1 MNTQLLKRIRW
12 LLVLPLAMPLVSH
25 AANDAFSDQICAI
38 LPKAQCPKIPA
49 DEQGIT
55 NLMIEITKQW
65 FQTAVAQEATTQV
78 ATTDPT
84 STTPTDTTPT
94 NTTTDPTPSENPP
107 TTTYPNPMPAPPV
120 VSHPVAPKPPEKPVD
135 VAIVKQPE
143 KPVTPA
149 IIQPTPPTPPIP
161 VSKPIEPSLPTT
173 KPPVEPAVPPVVD
186 PNKDKLPTNPPA
198 PGNPASPTK
207 PTEPEKPIPSETVAK
222 PTVTPTSPTSTEGD
236 KKADLCPQTNTFAV
250 NCVAYNQVFENIT
263 IENEVSVSQIQLRGQ
278 ITNRGMI
285 SNSRLL
291 TGGALEG
298 GTISGEFQ
306 NFGTVQNTRFI
317 GSVLQGGTLAG
328 EIISKGELKNVR
340 LAAGGHI
347 QGESPDKPAIL
358 SGIIQ
363 GDAQQP
369 ALLEHV
375 KIAAGTHITGVQFGA
390 DVILDPNAIV
400 ELPTFNHASQVN
412 SKGEMLTTTAK
423 FSGGLSRSEPMNFAK
438 ELTITSDQV
447 VKLRFNITPEAA
459 HNKQRAQLL
468 FVIGKENLDKSGN
481 CSAGTNVSYQ
491 VLLRSEQRDV
501 DLYAL
506 PNVWVP
512 QLVERHD
519 EDTFWET
526 NVVFSYDDLWQSK
539 QLSEATCHYF
549 FIGYRLAADSRIVFD
564 TTPLILKVK

>member
-12 LLVLPLAMPLVSH
+12 LLVLPLTMPLVSH
-25 AANDAFSDQICAI
+25 AANDAFSDQLCAI
-38 LPKAQCPKIPA
+38 PNVQCPKIPA

-55 NLMIEITKQW
+55 DLMIGITKQW
-65 FQTAVAQEATTQV
+65 FQTAVAQEAEAQLP
-78 ATTDPT
+78 DPK
-84 STTPTDTTPT
+84 PEPVVIP
-94 NTTTDPTPSENPP
+94 DPKPV
-107 TTTYPNPMPAPPV
+107 PNPNPIPDPKPV
-120 VSHPVAPKPPEKPVD
+120 PNPNPIPDPKPVPNPNPIPDPKPVPDPNPIPDPKPVPNPNPIPDPKPVPNPNPIPDPKPVTNPNPIPDPKPVPNPNPIPDPKPVPNPNPIPDPKPPSTY
-135 VAIVKQPE
+135 I
-143 KPVTPA
+143 
-149 IIQPTPPTPPIP
+149 
-161 VSKPIEPSLPTT
+161 
-173 KPPVEPAVPPVVD
+173 
-186 PNKDKLPTNPPA
+186 
-198 PGNPASPTK
+198 
-207 PTEPEKPIPSETVAK
+207 
-222 PTVTPTSPTSTEGD
+222 PTSPAEDD

-390 DVILDPNAIV
+390 DVTLDPNAIV